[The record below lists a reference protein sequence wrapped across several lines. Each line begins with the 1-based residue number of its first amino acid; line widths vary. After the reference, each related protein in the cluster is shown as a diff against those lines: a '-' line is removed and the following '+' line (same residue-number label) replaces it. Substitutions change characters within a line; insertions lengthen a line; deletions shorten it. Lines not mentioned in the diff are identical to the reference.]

1 MNKQE
6 ALEKKEFVLNKINNS
21 KDELRKYN
29 RKNNINKEDL
39 ALIIKKILEW
49 EATDTQKIID
59 KYYIQWKSYK
69 EISQELDLEEYEI
82 LGYFQYII
90 YKISNVLNPKIKNSP
105 YSASNFWKKSK
116 WDLIDKKW

>member
-39 ALIIKKILEW
+39 ALIIKKILE
-49 EATDTQKIID
+49 
-59 KYYIQWKSYK
+59 
-69 EISQELDLEEYEI
+69 
-82 LGYFQYII
+82 
-90 YKISNVLNPKIKNSP
+90 
-105 YSASNFWKKSK
+105 
-116 WDLIDKKW
+116 

>member
-90 YKISNVLNPKIKNSP
+90 YKISNVLNPKIKNGP